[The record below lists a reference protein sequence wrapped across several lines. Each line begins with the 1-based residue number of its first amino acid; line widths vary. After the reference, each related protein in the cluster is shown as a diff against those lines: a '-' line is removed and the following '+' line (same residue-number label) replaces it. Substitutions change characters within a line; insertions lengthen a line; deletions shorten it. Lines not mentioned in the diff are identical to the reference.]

1 MSRINHDGS
10 KDEESRTALV
20 VGIAVAFAAAST
32 LVMALRF
39 YTRFVISK
47 VAGWDDW
54 TMLAAQVLSIAVSV
68 LKCAGTLKDV
78 LQLPIHH
85 ADHINRGP
93 FWLRP
98 SCLDG
103 IRF

>member
-1 MSRINHDGS
+1 MMSRINHDGS

-68 LKCAGTLKDV
+68 LKCAGTLQDV
-78 LQLPIHH
+78 FQ
-85 ADHINRGP
+85 
-93 FWLRP
+93 
-98 SCLDG
+98 
-103 IRF
+103 